1 MKTTSYN
8 KLPLKNYQ
16 VTTTLVVFL
25 CPFLKMNF
33 TLFSLYLDPFQ
44 HQFPQKN
51 KSTNLVVSCKFY
63 LLKPSIF
70 AANQLVSNM
79 EIITFESKAYKE
91 LDNKITAIADYIF
104 NHVEAE
110 STNEDEIWVD
120 SYEVCTFLKIS
131 EKTLQ
136 RLRVAGTI
144 AYSNIRGRY
153 FYKISEVKRMLEERL
168 IRSNKENIQNL
179 ITNHQLYVKERRNLR
194 KDK

>member
-1 MKTTSYN
+1 MPYSKVDFH
-8 KLPLKNYQ
+8 P
-16 VTTTLVVFL
+16 
-25 CPFLKMNF
+25 
-33 TLFSLYLDPFQ
+33 LFSLFHPVLASIPT
-44 HQFPQKN
+44 KN
-51 KSTNLVVSCKFY
+51 KSTNLVVSCKFC
-63 LLKPSIF
+63 LLQLPTF
-70 AANQLVSNM
+70 AANQLVSKM
-79 EIITFESKAYKE
+79 EIITFESKAYKD

-104 NHVEAE
+104 NHTEAE
-110 STNEDEIWVD
+110 NTNEDEIWVD

-168 IRSNKENIQNL
+168 IKSNKDNINDL
-179 ITNHQLYVKERRNLR
+179 ITNHQLYVKERRNIR

>member
-1 MKTTSYN
+1 MERGWKIYFFKCFN
-8 KLPLKNYQ
+8 
-16 VTTTLVVFL
+16 
-25 CPFLKMNF
+25 
-33 TLFSLYLDPFQ
+33 
-44 HQFPQKN
+44 
-51 KSTNLVVSCKFY
+51 
-63 LLKPSIF
+63 F
-70 AANQLVSNM
+70 AANQLVSKM
-79 EIITFESKAYKE
+79 EIITFESKAYKD

-104 NHVEAE
+104 NHTEAE

-168 IRSNKENIQNL
+168 IKSNKENIQDL
-179 ITNHQLYVKERRNLR
+179 ITNHHLYVNERRNIR

>member
-1 MKTTSYN
+1 
-8 KLPLKNYQ
+8 
-16 VTTTLVVFL
+16 
-25 CPFLKMNF
+25 
-33 TLFSLYLDPFQ
+33 
-44 HQFPQKN
+44 
-51 KSTNLVVSCKFY
+51 
-63 LLKPSIF
+63 
-70 AANQLVSNM
+70 M
-79 EIITFESKAYKE
+79 EIITFESKAYKD

-104 NHVEAE
+104 NHTEAE

-168 IRSNKENIQNL
+168 IKSNKENIQDL
-179 ITNHQLYVKERRNLR
+179 ITNHHLYVKERRNT
-194 KDK
+194 KQDK

>member
-1 MKTTSYN
+1 MEHPT
-8 KLPLKNYQ
+8 
-16 VTTTLVVFL
+16 
-25 CPFLKMNF
+25 
-33 TLFSLYLDPFQ
+33 
-44 HQFPQKN
+44 
-51 KSTNLVVSCKFY
+51 
-63 LLKPSIF
+63 F
-70 AANQLVSNM
+70 AANQLVSKM
-79 EIITFESKAYKE
+79 EIITFESKAYKD

-104 NHVEAE
+104 NHTEAE

-153 FYKISEVKRMLEERL
+153 FYKISEERL
-168 IRSNKENIQNL
+168 IKSNKENIQDL
-179 ITNHQLYVKERRNLR
+179 ITNHHLYVKERRNIR